1 MTCILLLI
9 GRMTC
14 ILLLMGRMTCIL
26 LLIGRVKEKEYRVC
40 VYYRGDETGTEALEF
55 VDMIRAVRVLLL
67 EQNKKSVKRD
77 LEVLKET
84 HDLLAIGLAQLC
96 DVTFLLSGHR
106 IFHLLH
112 LVTQKLVRVRNTCVS
127 VCRVS
132 RSLLT
137 LLGLF

>member
-1 MTCILLLI
+1 MGRMTCILLLI

-96 DVTFLLSGHR
+96 DVKC
-106 IFHLLH
+106 
-112 LVTQKLVRVRNTCVS
+112 QKRPRSVKRDPLTCW
-127 VCRVS
+127 RLAS
-132 RSLLT
+132 RSSAM
-137 LLGLF
+137 